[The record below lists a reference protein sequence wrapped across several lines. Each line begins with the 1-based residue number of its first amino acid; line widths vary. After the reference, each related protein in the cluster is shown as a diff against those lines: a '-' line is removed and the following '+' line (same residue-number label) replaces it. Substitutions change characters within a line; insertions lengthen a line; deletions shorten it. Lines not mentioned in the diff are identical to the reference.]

1 MRKLNPLMD
10 KASLDLFLRQNL
22 SIESNPWSVE
32 EVFDFALSPA
42 AWAPLQ
48 SVFKLDGEQSARLRA
63 ALGNARTTVRSGT
76 CGITED
82 NDIGDCERDV
92 QGSWTTALNGIKDL
106 EDCAQL
112 A

>member
-42 AWAPLQ
+42 AWAPVQ
-48 SVFKLDGEQSARLRA
+48 SVFKLNGEQSARLRA
-63 ALGNARTTVRSGT
+63 ALGKARTTVRSGT
-76 CGITED
+76 CGITEEPPQSD
-82 NDIGDCERDV
+82 AAER
-92 QGSWTTALNGIKDL
+92 SHILR
-106 EDCAQL
+106 
-112 A
+112 